1 MNTYAS
7 RKEDRMNRAAGDM
20 EKVEADRSDRLMP
33 GDYRPMKAK
42 TIEQKDLRD
51 GCVLYDAHKGAVYTL
66 NSTASFILTYC
77 DGDSTIEDIARQSEL
92 AFGLTPDE
100 AMRDVIS
107 MLSFLQ
113 EEKLLG
119 PR

>member
-1 MNTYAS
+1 MSKT
-7 RKEDRMNRAAGDM
+7 GM
-20 EKVEADRSDRLMP
+20 EKIETDRRDELMP
-33 GDYRPMKAK
+33 GVYRPMKAE

-77 DGDSTIEDIARQSEL
+77 NGDSTIEDIARQSEL

-100 AMRDVIS
+100 AMKDVIS
-107 MLSFLQ
+107 IISFLQ
-113 EEKLLG
+113 EEELLG

>member
-1 MNTYAS
+1 MS
-7 RKEDRMNRAAGDM
+7 RTTAEDK
-20 EKVEADRSDRLMP
+20 EKVETDRRDGLMP
-33 GDYRPMKAK
+33 GVYRPMKAK

-51 GCVLYDAHKGAVYTL
+51 GCVLYDAHKGDVYTL

-77 DGDSTIEDIARQSEL
+77 NGDSTIEEIARQSAL
-92 AFGLTPDE
+92 AFGLTPEE

-107 MLSFLQ
+107 MISVLQ
-113 EEKLLG
+113 EEELVG

>member
-1 MNTYAS
+1 
-7 RKEDRMNRAAGDM
+7 MNRTTAEDM
-20 EKVEADRSDRLMP
+20 EKVEIDRCEGLMP
-33 GDYRPMKAK
+33 GAYRPMKAE

-77 DGDSTIEDIARQSEL
+77 NGDSTIEDIARQSEL
-92 AFGLTPDE
+92 AFGLTPEE

-107 MLSFLQ
+107 TISFLQ
-113 EEKLLG
+113 EEELLG